1 MTNPVTSSATR
12 LRAFLFIALGLSII
26 AIAAL
31 VVYGVQYLD
40 KYAAEVNQ
48 TVYES
53 TTSDERLAAVR
64 RQVESLEQNQSA
76 VERAR
81 QIVAD
86 SQSYMY
92 QDVIIRDLQYFA
104 NKAGIQIV
112 NFDFATQ
119 AAEDSQ
125 TPATTPAAPTPGG
138 PIAGDPD
145 STGPPGVEPTQPTA
159 PQLKSTTVNIA
170 LANPVDYKSLL
181 QFINYIEQNL
191 TKMQISSVSLSR
203 AGDDDSKVTSD
214 SLTIEV
220 YVR

>member
-1 MTNPVTSSATR
+1 MTNPLTTSATR
-12 LRAFLFIALGLSII
+12 LRTFLFIAMGLTIA

-31 VVYGVQYLD
+31 VVYSVQYLD

-64 RQVESLEQNQSA
+64 RQVESLKENESA
-76 VERAR
+76 VKRAS

-86 SQSYMY
+86 SQSYIY
-92 QDVIIRDLQYFA
+92 QDVIIRDLQFFA
-104 NKAGIQIV
+104 NKAGIRIV

-119 AAEDSQ
+119 AAEDSS
-125 TPATTPAAPTPGG
+125 TPAPTPAAPTPGG
-138 PIAGDPD
+138 AIDGDPGMA
-145 STGPPGVEPTQPTA
+145 GPPGTESLPPA
-159 PQLKSTTVNIA
+159 ASQLKSTTVNIA
-170 LANPVDYKSLL
+170 LANPVDYRSLL

-203 AGDDDSKVTSD
+203 ASDDDSKVTSD

-220 YVR
+220 YIR